1 MTSTAYEIPDMF
13 SQQIRDGE
21 RMEWDDRTWLNE
33 KYNLD
38 YYSSSESDSDIEP
51 EHKYETLI

>member
-1 MTSTAYEIPDMF
+1 ME
-13 SQQIRDGE
+13 QIND
-21 RMEWDDRTWLNE
+21 

-38 YYSSSESDSDIEP
+38 YYSSSESDSESEL